1 LNDNSIS
8 FNLFFEKYFD
18 FNSNI
23 DNIKIF
29 TNLLFMNKLMNFSFR
44 LKILILLTIML
55 ILLFSKILYDV
66 YITKGES
73 LSYKTTLFERKT
85 PADLDEVTKYIERVK
100 KSVENKE
107 ILNLLTLDNSDK
119 ELFEI
124 IKKDASLLKIINKDT
139 NLRNE
144 LFGVYT
150 PKLGDIS
157 EKSREICKDSN
168 CKRIEIFNFATNTS
182 YYVLAH
188 KVKKAIVDVQSF
200 VNFQPELPP
209 HLKDLAILISS
220 KDKKITEFVG
230 FELQGDKALMANTKT
245 ALNKS
250 VCERSQHVCV
260 SPTYIM
266 PYKMAL
272 WAIVDLT
279 DLNLVAI
286 RWTNLVNDGSN
297 LPDPNTTEKK
307 TANEVIDQKY
317 CQKTNKFEQGD
328 WKFNYTLTS
337 SDGMNIEN
345 VTYKGKEVIKST
357 KLVDWH
363 VSYSKEDGFG
373 YSDAIGCPVYSQ
385 AAVVAAGDPLI
396 KQKDGY
402 VEFHQEYWSEG
413 WPKPCNYY
421 YEQALRLYDNGA
433 FRPIATSIGR
443 GCGTDGTYRPV
454 TRIELGKDLNS
465 ISKFNGNDFVSL
477 DKEDQFEQ
485 SKLKKD
491 TKNFSFRTGQFGVTL
506 GEAGLLDPKE
516 RGDNAFVYFSNN
528 NNKNNEGDND
538 IPTIGSCCNTD
549 LDQGPNK
556 FVNNEKLESEG
567 TVMWYVP
574 QLKNDGAKDK
584 EFCWAD
590 TKINPSGTFDI
601 IEYPCHAG
609 PLFTPINN

>member
-1 LNDNSIS
+1 MN
-8 FNLFFEKYFD
+8 
-18 FNSNI
+18 NI
-23 DNIKIF
+23 LKMSLKSKII
-29 TNLLFMNKLMNFSFR
+29 
-44 LKILILLTIML
+44 ILIAVL
-55 ILLFSKILYDV
+55 IALLFSKVLYDLL
-66 YITKGES
+66 KN
-73 LSYKTTLFERKT
+73 KTDNPQFKTALFERKT
-85 PADLDEVTKYIERVK
+85 PVDLPEVTEYINEVK
-100 KSVENKE
+100 NSVEKKE
-107 ILNLLTLDNSDK
+107 ILNLLQLDKIDL
-119 ELFEI
+119 ELFNT
-124 IKKDASLLKIINKDT
+124 IKNNPTLTTILNKDT
-139 NLRNE
+139 SLRNE
-144 LFGVYT
+144 LFGVYS
-150 PKLGDIS
+150 PKLGDIV
-157 EKSREICKDSN
+157 EKNRELCKNDV

-182 YYVLAH
+182 YYVLTH
-188 KVKKAIVDVQSF
+188 KVKKAIIDVQSF

-220 KDKKITEFVG
+220 KDPKVTEFVG
-230 FELQGDKALMANTKT
+230 FELKGEKALMANTKT

-250 VCERSQHVCV
+250 ICERSQHVCV
-260 SPTYIM
+260 SPTYVM

-279 DLNLVAI
+279 DLNLVAL
-286 RWTNLVNDGSN
+286 RWTDLVTDGSQ

-307 TANEVIDQKY
+307 TANDVIDQKY

-328 WKFNYTLTS
+328 WKFDYTLTS

-345 VTYKGKEVIKST
+345 VTYKGKEIIKST

-385 AAVVAAGDPLI
+385 AAVVAAGEPKI

-454 TRIELGKDLNS
+454 TRIELGKDLQSVAKYDGVN
-465 ISKFNGNDFVSL
+465 FVAVSQ
-477 DKEDQFEQ
+477 EDQFEQ
-485 SKLKKD
+485 SKLMKD
-491 TKNFSFRTGQFGVTL
+491 KNNQSFKIGQFGVTL

-516 RGDNAFVYFSNN
+516 RGDNAFVYFTNN
-528 NNKNNEGDND
+528 NNKNNEGSND
-538 IPTIGSCCNTD
+538 MPTIGSCCNTD

-556 FVNNEKLESEG
+556 FVNNEKLIDNG

-584 EFCWAD
+584 EYCWAD
-590 TKINPSGTFDI
+590 TKINTSGTYDI
-601 IEYPCHAG
+601 IEYPCNAG